1 MKYKIMS
8 LLRIKS
14 NIINLKRIKILKKK
28 LQLAKF
34 KIIKV

>member
-8 LLRIKS
+8 LLIIKS